1 MRAYR
6 VVLSLLVLCLASCG
20 PILGQA
26 MRATEGIRSFEV
38 TEGHLGDLPTG
49 GQLLVF
55 GPFAKTDA
63 AFYIC
68 RGEDAA
74 DFALAL
80 RDADLFRTEL
90 YLERDYDRLEAT
102 VRGLREKT
110 PPQLQA
116 ALGLT
121 APPDLLLFGTLL
133 HRSMIVAPTRGVIT
147 DVGYRLEF
155 FDPGTRR
162 SVTVEIAAKEPFERA
177 VTEIT
182 RELAERRARA
192 P

>member
-6 VVLSLLVLCLASCG
+6 AMLCLLVLCLASCG

-38 TEGHLGDLPTG
+38 TEGRLGDLPTG
-49 GQLLVF
+49 SRLLVF

-80 RDADLFRTEL
+80 RDANLFRTEL
-90 YLERDYDRLEAT
+90 YLEQDYERLEAT
-102 VRGLREKT
+102 AQALREKT
-110 PPQLQA
+110 PPELQA
-116 ALGLT
+116 ELGL
-121 APPDLLLFGTLL
+121 AAQPDLLLFGTIL
-133 HRSMIVAPTRGVIT
+133 HRSMIVAPTRGVVT
-147 DVGYRLEF
+147 NVGYRLEF
-155 FDPGTRR
+155 FDPQTRR
-162 SVTVEIAAKEPFERA
+162 SVTVEIAAKELFERA
-177 VTEIT
+177 ITEIA

>member
-1 MRAYR
+1 MRA
-6 VVLSLLVLCLASCG
+6 A
-20 PILGQA
+20 
-26 MRATEGIRSFEV
+26 EGIRSFEV

-68 RGEDAA
+68 RGEDPA

-80 RDADLFRTEL
+80 RDANLFHTEL
-90 YLERDYDRLEAT
+90 YLERNYDRLEAT
-102 VRGLREKT
+102 ARALREKT
-110 PPQLQA
+110 PSQLQA
-116 ALGLT
+116 ELGLA
-121 APPDLLLFGTLL
+121 APPDLLVFGTIL
-133 HRSMIVAPTRGVIT
+133 HRSMIVAPTRGVVT

-155 FDPGTRR
+155 FDPETRR
-162 SVTVEIAAKEPFERA
+162 SVTVEIAAREPFERA
-177 VTEIT
+177 ITAIT

>member
-6 VVLSLLVLCLASCG
+6 ALLPLFLLCLASCG
-20 PILGQA
+20 PVLGQL

-38 TEGHLGDLPTG
+38 TEGRLGDLPIG
-49 GQLLVF
+49 SRLLVF

-74 DFALAL
+74 DFAQAL
-80 RDADLFRTEL
+80 GDADLFRTEL
-90 YLERDYDRLEAT
+90 YLERDYERLEAT
-102 VRGLREKT
+102 ARALREKT
-110 PPQLQA
+110 PQQLQA
-116 ALGLT
+116 DLGL
-121 APPDLLLFGTLL
+121 AAQPDLLLFGTILN
-133 HRSMIVAPTRGVIT
+133 RSMVVAPARGVVT

-155 FDPGTRR
+155 FDPGSRR
-162 SVTVEIAAKEPFERA
+162 SVTVEIAAKELFERA